1 MVFII
6 GASCLA
12 NAIKV
17 APEALRSQVQPILFA
32 RKGLSLNPNAKNKRT
47 NLELLLNRG
56 PLKNK
61 KNLIRWHGVIS
72 NSITRQ
78 ISNNYSALPV
88 SSLVELLRRFSDR
101 ISAIVY
107 CQRLGSPNILE
118 ELRKL
123 DILVIDAGKKLLSKR
138 RQRSGWYRKQLSL
151 VHPDSAIEL
160 GLLTRVLQRRNNLK
174 SIVLR
179 NRTSGRKRPSQKRS
193 ERKTKRKRPSKN
205 KNKKKRNK
213 STGTK

>member
-1 MVFII
+1 M
-6 GASCLA
+6 
-12 NAIKV
+12 
-17 APEALRSQVQPILFA
+17 
-32 RKGLSLNPNAKNKRT
+32 
-47 NLELLLNRG
+47 
-56 PLKNK
+56 
-61 KNLIRWHGVIS
+61 IS
-72 NSITRQ
+72 NSITRH

-88 SSLVELLRRFSDR
+88 SSLVELLRRFSAR

-151 VHPDSAIEL
+151 VHPDCAIEL
-160 GLLTRVLQRRNNLK
+160 GLLTGVLQRRNNLK

-193 ERKTKRKRPSKN
+193 ERKTKRKRLQRIRTRRRETRVPAPSS
-205 KNKKKRNK
+205 R
-213 STGTK
+213 